1 MPRNLAPDS
10 ASDGYRV
17 RDYHAAYGANCRLIS
32 SNWKAPFINDEWVEA
47 VERER
52 AAFVAERDSHLGKD
66 SKDIVHRHDDFMSA
80 NYPRYPVAFVS
91 GEGCRLTDADGERY
105 LDLFAG
111 FGAPVLGHCHPD
123 LVEAVTEQAQRL
135 WHVGNLFHTEPQT
148 LAAEAISRLGFG
160 GRSFFCHSGA
170 DANEAAIKLARLY
183 GKHRRGD
190 STGEHGRY
198 KIISCTHSFHGRS
211 FGTMGATANPKVREG
226 FAPLLPGYTNVAYN
240 DVAAV
245 EAAIDDETVAILAEP
260 IQGEGGVNVP
270 DADYFPRLRALC
282 DERDVLLICD
292 EVWTGCG
299 RTGRYFGY
307 QHFFEEGT
315 HPDIMTLG
323 KGVGG
328 GLAVGVMCAIPRLAE
343 LYNAR
348 TQGGVKHATTLGGNC
363 LSMAVTARLFAVLE
377 RDGLVEHAARL
388 GDHAMQRLRRFAERC
403 PAVRAVRGRGLF
415 IGVQLSPEAEG
426 AWFGA
431 ASEVV
436 NRCLERK
443 LLVNATG
450 PDVLRIAPPV
460 TISRG
465 DLDEGLDLLEA
476 VIAGS

>member
-1 MPRNLAPDS
+1 MTMTIQDS
-10 ASDGYRV
+10 CTSA
-17 RDYHAAYGANCRLIS
+17 I
-32 SNWKAPFINDEWVEA
+32 VE
-47 VERER
+47 
-52 AAFVAERDSHLGKD
+52 
-66 SKDIVHRHDDFMSA
+66 RHDDFLSL

-91 GEGCRLTDADGERY
+91 GQGCRLTDVGGKRY

-183 GKHRRGD
+183 GKLRRGN
-190 STGEHGRY
+190 STGEDGRY
-198 KIISCTHSFHGRS
+198 KVISCAHSFHGRS
-211 FGTMGATANPKVREG
+211 FGTMSATGNPKVREG

-245 EAAIDDETVAILAEP
+245 EAAMDSETVAVIAEP
-260 IQGEGGVNVP
+260 IQGEGGINVP

-299 RTGRYFGY
+299 RTGRTFGY
-307 QHFFEEGT
+307 QHWFDAGT
-315 HPDIMTLG
+315 SPDIITLG

-328 GLAVGVMCAIPRLAE
+328 GLAVGVMCAIPCLAE
-343 LYNAR
+343 LYDAR
-348 TQGGVKHATTLGGNC
+348 KQGAVKHATTLGGNC

-377 RDGLVEHAARL
+377 RDGLAERAAQV
-388 GDHAMQRLRRFAERC
+388 GEEAMERLREFAESH
-403 PAVRAVRGRGLF
+403 PAVRDVRGRGLF
-415 IGVQLSPEAEG
+415 IGIELDPGAEG
-426 AWFGA
+426 AWFA
-431 ASEVV
+431 AAADVV
-436 NRCLERK
+436 NRCLDRG
-443 LLVNATG
+443 LLINATG
-450 PDVLRIAPPV
+450 ANVLRLAPPV
-460 TISRG
+460 TITAAEMN
-465 DLDEGLDLLEA
+465 EGLDLLEK